1 MGKVTTSVVIDEQ
14 IQEYFQKESINFS
27 QFVRDAARQRM
38 VKGPDFDV
46 RSFRLEQVERRLE
59 QLDDEREELAEEAEE
74 LRGAVEQKQQF
85 QETVGSFSDEIKR
98 TSQEF
103 AHYVPSKLRSSK
115 PFQDRAME
123 YDMTVSELIEKVTE
137 YRKVVNNGR

>member
-38 VKGPDFDV
+38 VKGPDFDI

-59 QLDDEREELAEEAEE
+59 QLDDEREELAEEAED